1 MFNKMFQL
9 KMYLNKNP
17 KLIVKNLKGF
27 SNASFVKTRKY
38 IGLNSLKAPAF
49 LKVNHKRDIKKLFK
63 LLSVSSDLKQ
73 KVFNDINFLK
83 DIRCFSGIRHRN
95 RLPCRG
101 QRTRTNSRTVR
112 SRY

>member
-1 MFNKMFQL
+1 
-9 KMYLNKNP
+9 MYLNKNP

-27 SNASFVKTRKY
+27 SKASFFKTQKY

-49 LKVNHKRDIKKLFK
+49 LKVSHKRDIKKLFT
-63 LLSVSSDLKQ
+63 LLSVSNDLKQ
-73 KVFNDINFLK
+73 KVLSDINFLK
-83 DIRCFSGIRHRN
+83 DIRCFSGIRHKN